1 MNTDSDVFLWGNLK
15 LLSSLKE
22 EKLDIKIA
30 SVNCTEQ
37 LIVVLTL
44 DGNLLSS
51 EHGNEKMVSSNV

>member
-1 MNTDSDVFLWGNLK
+1 MNTDSDLFLWGNLK

-51 EHGNEKMVSSNV
+51 EHGNEKMVSGNV

>member
-51 EHGNEKMVSSNV
+51 EHGNEKMVSGNV

>member
-51 EHGNEKMVSSNV
+51 EHGNEKMVSDNV

>member
-37 LIVVLTL
+37 LVVVLTL

-51 EHGNEKMVSSNV
+51 EHGNEKMVSGNV

>member
-1 MNTDSDVFLWGNLK
+1 MKSDSDVFLWGNLK

-51 EHGNEKMVSSNV
+51 EHGNEKMVSGIV